1 MSRQVR
7 SPMRIP
13 IEIGYRCHFREKPPA
28 YRGFLDA
35 LQPKEILM
43 TSAKGTFATK
53 SANWR
58 PEQVQQG
65 ARLMLRLLDHLGSEN
80 LH

>member
-43 TSAKGTFATK
+43 TSAKGLL
-53 SANWR
+53 
-58 PEQVQQG
+58 QQYM
-65 ARLMLRLLDHLGSEN
+65 R
-80 LH
+80 